1 MKNGFLLFRVQRGEK
16 IQPPYSTVTLFARF
30 RG

>member
-1 MKNGFLLFRVQRGEK
+1 VQNRFALFRIEALEK
-16 IQPPYSTVTLFARF
+16 LHYSYSTVTLFARF